1 MNFVAQ
7 LRLGEVEQAS
17 RGGHLDRKYSGKLLC
32 TAQHQLNTINRIID
46 RQMEHCK
53 VNATYILLAFVVSNE
68 KMFFLQ
74 GNGDWEWQ
82 IRSDSI
88 CEEFLIFFAVLIIVK
103 FIITN
108 SIFIYKQYLNYVNSW
123 GINVYSGLMRCCRHL
138 EEAVK
143 GLGNEV
149 GSVVVPLQG
158 FQDLALVSQASN
170 HYTEFILLGWRSG
183 YEYSRVLRIRIRW
196 FLACR
201 SRYFF
206 HRFRILPLKTYI
218 CKKIIWEDV

>member
-1 MNFVAQ
+1 M
-7 LRLGEVEQAS
+7 
-17 RGGHLDRKYSGKLLC
+17 
-32 TAQHQLNTINRIID
+32 
-46 RQMEHCK
+46 
-53 VNATYILLAFVVSNE
+53 
-68 KMFFLQ
+68 
-74 GNGDWEWQ
+74 
-82 IRSDSI
+82 
-88 CEEFLIFFAVLIIVK
+88 K

-170 HYTEFILLGWRSG
+170 HYTEFILLG
-183 YEYSRVLRIRIRW
+183 
-196 FLACR
+196 
-201 SRYFF
+201 
-206 HRFRILPLKTYI
+206 
-218 CKKIIWEDV
+218 